1 MGNFL
6 VSTVCSAHSRS
17 EAAYAIVKAQV
28 SALRGCQPCA
38 SPLQRRCAAQQA
50 ALLRALA
57 SKMAL
62 TATATSD
69 WAAAAVDQA
78 GKVLVTFLV
87 LAAQKLLASTR
98 PPLALSHSDE
108 DDVLDEFN
116 AVFETTR
123 RSEETMR
130 ALHDSD
136 KCRTELIGGMS
147 ETGEKEVRDNHR
159 NKRRDGTRM
168 IRSSDLD
175 DEFVLLPKME
185 EDRGFYVVGLDGNEE
200 EQYDDD
206 DDGGC
211 PTEGERLLQLA
222 SSIATTSLHVEQ
234 FLPGGNFE
242 KAEAVAKD
250 VDELAAAASESEKKS
265 IVRVLLAYCAY
276 SRDWNYSS
284 DMVVTASEYLRVW
297 QGDEDR
303 AFKSLAV
310 LCNDVPRLCAAFE

>member
-6 VSTVCSAHSRS
+6 VSTVCHAHSRS

-28 SALRGCQPCA
+28 SALRA

-50 ALLRALA
+50 ALVRALA
-57 SKMAL
+57 SKMAV

-69 WAAAAVDQA
+69 WAAAAADQA

-98 PPLALSHSDE
+98 PSLALHHSDE

-123 RSEETMR
+123 AQR
-130 ALHDSD
+130 DSS
-136 KCRTELIGGMS
+136 KCRTELIRGMS
-147 ETGEKEVRDNHR
+147 ETGEKAVRDHR
-159 NKRRDGTRM
+159 QNKRRDDTRM
-168 IRSSDLD
+168 IQSSDLD
-175 DEFVLLPKME
+175 DEFVLLPEME
-185 EDRGFYVVGLDGNEE
+185 EDRGFYVAGLDGNEA

-206 DDGGC
+206 DDDGC

-222 SSIATTSLHVEQ
+222 SSIATTSLHVER
-234 FLPGGNFE
+234 FLLDGHSE